1 MLNVIFIH
9 RKDPMNT
16 GDIMSCPANLM
27 EDNENL
33 KIYDILDPDII
44 NICKDKNIILG
55 GGGLISS
62 FFLPALNKIIENSKN
77 IYSWGI
83 GINTPTIRS
92 LNSDIRGLEI
102 PYSDIKKLVSTFK
115 ISSLRDNCNI
125 NGSLHVPC
133 VSCMHPAF
141 LNPEFEKI
149 TNEVILFNHRRLEI
163 FNHNNLPCLTN
174 MASFTEIIKFLK
186 SSKIIITSSYHGA
199 YWGLLLGREVWT
211 IPWSAKF
218 LNIDKKINI
227 IEYSQINNIA
237 YKNYLDVSRSF
248 YNECRLKNLQFAE
261 LLKKYVEIPNF
272 KIF

>member
-16 GDIMSCPANLM
+16 GDVMSCPANLM
-27 EDNENL
+27 ENNENL

-55 GGGLISS
+55 GGGLISP

-102 PYSDIKKLVSTFK
+102 PYSDIKKLVSSFK

-133 VSCMHPAF
+133 VSCMHPVF

-186 SSKIIITSSYHGA
+186 SAKIIITSSYHGA